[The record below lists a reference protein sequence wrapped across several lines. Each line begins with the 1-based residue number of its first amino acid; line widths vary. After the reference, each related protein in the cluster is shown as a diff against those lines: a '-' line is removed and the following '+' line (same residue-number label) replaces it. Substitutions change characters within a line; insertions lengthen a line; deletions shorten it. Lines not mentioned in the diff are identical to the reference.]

1 VDWLNRADPAACG
14 EIMHPDYTVLIGG
27 HTLSGR
33 DEEYVPATLG
43 QLRRFPGLLISVAQL
58 FTDGTSVAMRFTEH
72 GAAADGGAPAAWGG
86 IGLFVT
92 DGVRLARN
100 VTEEDYL
107 ARRRQLA
114 RGESEPVEAPAAAPW
129 SAAPQPGDPGAEDA
143 VRAWLSSGD
152 LACGGAVT
160 LDDGWTGAPTP
171 ALLDVTEI
179 HLGELFSAGRDVAF
193 SAVLTGAYRGGLPDT
208 EAGLGRVAT
217 LSVVGMVSVDP
228 GGAIRG
234 RVIRDRV
241 GLRRAVRS

>member
-1 VDWLNRADPAACG
+1 VDWLNRADPAACT
-14 EIMHPDYTVLIGG
+14 EIMHPGYSVLIGG

-58 FTDGTSVAMRFTEH
+58 FTDGVRVAMRFTEH
-72 GAAADGGAPAAWGG
+72 GASAESGAPAAWGG

-92 DGVRLARN
+92 DGARLSRN

-114 RGESEPVEAPAAAPW
+114 RREPDRVEAPAAAPW
-129 SAAPQPGDPGAEDA
+129 SAVPRPPDPAAEGA
-143 VRAWLSSGD
+143 VRAWLATGD
-152 LACGGAVT
+152 LVCGGAVVA
-160 LDDGWTGAPTP
+160 DDGATGAPTP
-171 ALLDVTEI
+171 ALLDVTEVRV
-179 HLGELFSAGRDVAF
+179 GELFSAGRDVAF
-193 SAVLTGAYRGGLPDT
+193 SAALTGAYRGGLPDT
-208 EAGLGRVAT
+208 AAGVGRIAT
-217 LSVVGMVSVDP
+217 LSVAGMVNADP
-228 GGAIRG
+228 GGAISG

>member
-1 VDWLNRADPAACG
+1 VDWLNRADPAACA
-14 EIMHPDYTVLIGG
+14 EIMHPGYSVLIGG

-43 QLRRFPGLLISVAQL
+43 QLHRFPGLLISVAQL
-58 FTDGTSVAMRFTEH
+58 FTDGVSVAMRFTEH
-72 GAAADGGAPAAWGG
+72 GAAADGGQPAAWGG

-92 DGVRLARN
+92 EGARLSRN

-114 RGESEPVEAPAAAPW
+114 RGESDPVDAPAAAPW
-129 SAAPQPGDPGAEDA
+129 AVAAQTGDPAAEGA
-143 VRAWLSSGD
+143 VRAWLSGGD
-152 LACGGAVT
+152 LACGGAVV

-171 ALLDVTEI
+171 ALLDVTDVHI
-179 HLGELFSAGRDVAF
+179 GELFSAGRDVAF
-193 SAVLTGAYRGGLPDT
+193 SARLTGTYRGGLPDT
-208 EAGLGRVAT
+208 GAGLGRIAT
-217 LSVVGMVSVDP
+217 VSVVGMVTVDP
-228 GGAIRG
+228 GGAISG